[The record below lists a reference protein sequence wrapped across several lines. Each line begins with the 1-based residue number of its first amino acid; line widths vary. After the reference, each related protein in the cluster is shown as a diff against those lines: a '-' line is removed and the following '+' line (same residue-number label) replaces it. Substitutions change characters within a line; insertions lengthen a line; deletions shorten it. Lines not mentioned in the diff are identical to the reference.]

1 MSVTKGEICRFQLG
15 ELGCTTSTIILAV
28 LGALVMLVAA
38 VGATVAMS
46 MLWSCLRR
54 FFGTNNDSASN
65 HTANNDSDGFDN
77 SEFVEWLTRPH
88 VASLNVRLHQ
98 GRHPRL
104 DDLLPGNE
112 GDNVR
117 EEGQSDDLPPTYE
130 EATRG
135 FLPFSYSELDSLA
148 RVLPGS
154 DEERTAWV

>member
-1 MSVTKGEICRFQLG
+1 MSVTKVEICRFQLG
-15 ELGCTTSTIILAV
+15 ELGCATSSIILAV
-28 LGALVMLVAA
+28 LGALATLVAA

-54 FFGTNNDSASN
+54 LGTNNDRASD
-65 HTANNDSDGFDN
+65 HTANNDSDAFDN

-104 DDLLPGNE
+104 DDLLPGND